1 MFFAT
6 PCHAK
11 RDCTKTE
18 HTRTPSLVGAGG
30 IPVVDVVGVSAAAVV
45 VVAAAAVRRERFD
58 DGSCRERLKAD
69 SYPFLRETH
78 V

>member
-1 MFFAT
+1 M
-6 PCHAK
+6 
-11 RDCTKTE
+11 
-18 HTRTPSLVGAGG
+18 
-30 IPVVDVVGVSAAAVV
+30 VDVVGVSAAAVV